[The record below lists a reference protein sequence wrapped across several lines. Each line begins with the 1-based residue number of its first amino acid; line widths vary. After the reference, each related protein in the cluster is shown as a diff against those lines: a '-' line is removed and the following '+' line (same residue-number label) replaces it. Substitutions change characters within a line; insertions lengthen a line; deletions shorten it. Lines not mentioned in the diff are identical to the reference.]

1 MSSVLITVTGP
12 DRPGVTGVLF
22 TALATHRVEVLDID
36 QAVIRG
42 QLTLGVLVGTPEDPE
57 GLQEDVEQ
65 AMAALGM
72 TRPGGDRPAR

>member
-22 TALATHRVEVLDID
+22 SALATHRVEVLDID

-42 QLTLGVLVGTPEDPE
+42 QLTLGVLVRTPDDPE
-57 GLQEDVEQ
+57 RLQQKAPQPRETST
-65 AMAALGM
+65 
-72 TRPGGDRPAR
+72 TRGRFC